1 VRARPVT
8 RMNRQ
13 QVIALIFAGLML
25 VSSIGA
31 VASVF

>member
-1 VRARPVT
+1 VEAV

-13 QVIALIFAGLML
+13 QLVALFFVGLML
-25 VSSIGA
+25 LSSIGA